1 MIIQKHHFTNAA
13 GHKVAVYWYEDR
25 YRYTITTE
33 RGIEYREMFNIL
45 DLIQSVEDLE
55 MAVEAMSVEF
65 PYGEQQ
71 YKSKCIRCSKHN
83 GAPRLY
89 YNSAPICNRCYSAME
104 QTDDISVSDAHVWY
118 SINED
123 GSKGSVIK

>member
-1 MIIQKHHFTNAA
+1 MPIPKHHYTNKD
-13 GHKVAVYWYEDR
+13 GHKVSVYWYEDR

-33 RGIEYREMFNIL
+33 RGVEYREMFNIL

-71 YKSKCIRCSKHN
+71 YKSKCIRCSKHS
-83 GAPRLY
+83 GAPRLI
-89 YNSAPICNRCYSAME
+89 YNSAPICNRCFEAM
-104 QTDDISVSDAHVWY
+104 DDTSLSEAHVWY
-118 SINED
+118 EINPD